1 MRYIGLD
8 LGKKTL
14 GVSVSSLDGTVAT
27 PKITFRINSLE
38 DALLKVI
45 SLKEEYEEFEIALG
59 LPLNSD
65 DTVGEQAKHSLE
77 FQKLLTENG
86 FVVHLVDERNTTEK
100 ALEVIREMNVTK
112 EKRKEIV
119 DKIAA
124 QFILKYFLERI
135 KKSDG
140 RK

>member
-27 PKITFRINSLE
+27 PKITFRITSLE
-38 DALLKVI
+38 DALFKVF

-65 DTVGEQAKHSLE
+65 DTVGEQAKYSLE